1 MEKEFIPNVDLMKVF
16 NSNCMLINDIENS
29 ENGIILI
36 KTGTDRPPLHTH
48 PEQEEHFIVIKGE
61 LEVYHKNK
69 WVVVKEGEKIF
80 TPKHMTHSF
89 RSRHHEDCLFEYYLT
104 PKRNF
109 SEMLLTFEKLTNEQK
124 LKSTSDLKSIIYLAL
139 TFKKYSKEY
148 VSVVPPQFV
157 INTMAGIGKL
167 LGMKI

>member
-1 MEKEFIPNVDLMKVF
+1 MKNEFIPNVDLMKVF
-16 NSNCMLINDIENS
+16 NSQAMLINDAEHS

-36 KTGTDRPPLHTH
+36 KAGADGPPLHTH
-48 PEQEEHFIVIKGE
+48 PEQEEYFVILRGQ
-61 LEVYHKNK
+61 LEVYHKKK

-80 TPKHMTHSF
+80 TPKNMIHSF

-104 PKRNF
+104 PKRSF

-139 TFKKYSKEY
+139 TFKKFSREY
-148 VSVVPPQFV
+148 VSAEPPQFV
-157 INTMAGIGKL
+157 INIMAGVGKL
-167 LGMKI
+167 LGYKI